1 MFRLRPIAYV
11 LLILCALLSNGCVN
25 LGPVRE
31 FAASSARLTDYK
43 GVTQRYVTSADRQL
57 ADLPPGKR
65 FDATRNK
72 LTQFKSVSANDKQT
86 LLKLHAAT
94 TGYMAALAGLAEQDA
109 YSLSAE
115 IDQITGAITESEQ
128 LNINAEHVQAY
139 GSIVSK
145 VASWITA
152 AKQARDVKRMVKDN
166 GADMDKLLE
175 AMQLATEAYAIV
187 FAQEE
192 QSAEAVADFRETAW
206 TDKSAGGAALTA
218 DQREVV
224 ATLLRRSSSTEAA
237 ARVDAMKA
245 QKAAAAGLAE
255 VRQAHL
261 ALYQN
266 IDRLQAK
273 DVQAALRKAASE
285 IKSIRTDIAKL

>member
-1 MFRLRPIAYV
+1 LKPIPYV
-11 LLILCALLSNGCVN
+11 LFILCALGANGCVN

-31 FAASSARLTDYK
+31 FASSSARLTDYK

-57 ADLPPGKR
+57 ADLPANKR

-72 LTQFKSVSANDKQT
+72 LTEFKSVSANDKET

-109 YSLSAE
+109 YSISAE
-115 IDQITGAITESEQ
+115 IDQITGAITESKQ
-128 LNINAEHVQAY
+128 LNINADHVQAY
-139 GSIVSK
+139 SSIVSK
-145 VASWITA
+145 VANWIAA
-152 AKQARDVKRMVKDN
+152 AKQARDVKQMVKDN

-175 AMQLATEAYAIV
+175 AMQLATEAYGIV
-187 FAQEE
+187 FSQEQ

-224 ATLLRRSSSTEAA
+224 ATLLRRSSTAETAA
-237 ARVDAMKA
+237 QADAIKA

-261 ALYQN
+261 ALYRN

-273 DVQAALRKAASE
+273 DLQAALRKAASE
-285 IKSIRTDIAKL
+285 IKAIRADIAKL